1 MSQRQFKNF
10 DPVILVS
17 LLGLL
22 FLGLLALYSTS
33 QPSILSGTGANY
45 FQLQLGWIGLGLTV
59 IAVTTFLPHRLFYTW
74 SYLFYAFAFILLIL
88 VFFIGTTGKG
98 ATRWIYIGGLG
109 FQPSEFAKIAVLLAL
124 GRFLTENRN
133 DINHLSTFMIA
144 SAIVLVPMVLIMRQ
158 PDLGTS
164 LVLLVLLLPVFYWAG
179 LETKKLF
186 FIITP
191 LITLLASF
199 NFTVFFVIMLLVVGG
214 LYLIRPPIHQAV
226 LSFAGNIGVG
236 LITPLLW
243 NQLKDYQK
251 SRILVF
257 WNPESDPLGA
267 GYQIIQSKVA
277 IGSGGLFGKG
287 FLNGSQTQL
296 RFLPEQHTD
305 FIYAVI
311 AEELGFIGVF
321 VGLFLFAALL
331 LRTVHLADQFK
342 NKFSSLIAIGI
353 GTILAFHMLVNIGM
367 TIGLFPVTGLPLP
380 FISYGGTAL
389 LTNMFMIGLL
399 LNFYRNRYQY

>member
-1 MSQRQFKNF
+1 MSQRKFKNF
-10 DPVILVS
+10 DPVIVVS

-33 QPSILSGTGANY
+33 QPNILSGQGANY
-45 FQLQLGWIGLGLTV
+45 FSLQLGWIGLGLTV
-59 IAVTTFLPHRLFYTW
+59 IAITTFLPHRLFYTW
-74 SYLFYAFAFILLIL
+74 SYLFYAIAFILLIL
-88 VFFIGTTGKG
+88 VFLIGTTGKG

-144 SAIVLVPMVLIMRQ
+144 SGIVLVPMALIMRQ

-164 LVLLVLLLPVFYWAG
+164 LVLLVLLLPIFYWAG

-191 LITLLASF
+191 MITLLASF
-199 NFTVFFVIMLLVVGG
+199 NFYVFFVVMLLIVGI

-226 LSFAGNIGVG
+226 LSFSGNIGVG

-277 IGSGGLFGKG
+277 IGSGGFFGKG

-321 VGLFLFAALL
+321 IGLFLFAALL

-342 NKFSSLIAIGI
+342 NKFSSLIAVGI
-353 GTILAFHMLVNIGM
+353 GTILAFHMFVNIGM

-399 LNFYRNRYQY
+399 MNFYRHRYQY

>member
-1 MSQRQFKNF
+1 MTGRRFKNIDF
-10 DPVILVS
+10 VLLGSVAGLL
-17 LLGLL
+17 LLGLV
-22 FLGLLALYSTS
+22 ALYSTS
-33 QPSILSGTGANY
+33 QPHLISAQASNY
-45 FQLQLGWIGLGLTV
+45 FSLQLGWIGLGSIV
-59 IAVTTFLPHRLFYTW
+59 IMITTFLPSRFFYT
-74 SYLFYAFAFILLIL
+74 YAYFFYAIAFLLLIL

-98 ATRWIYIGGLG
+98 ATRWIYIAGIG

-124 GRFLTENRN
+124 GRFLTENRS
-133 DINHLSTFMIA
+133 DINHLMTFLTA
-144 SAIVLVPMVLIMRQ
+144 LAIVLVPMVMIMRQ

-164 LVLLVLLLPVFYWAG
+164 LVLMVLILPIFYWAG
-179 LETKKLF
+179 LDTKKLF

-191 LITLLASF
+191 VITILASF
-199 NFTVFFVIMLLVVGG
+199 NFYVFFVVMLLIIAG
-214 LYLIRPPIHQAV
+214 LYLLRPPVHQAV
-226 LSFAGNIGVG
+226 LSFAGNIGFG
-236 LITPLLW
+236 LLTPLLW

-277 IGSGGLFGKG
+277 IGSGGFFGKG

-321 VGLFLFAALL
+321 AGLFLFTLFL

-353 GTILAFHMLVNIGM
+353 GTILAFHMFVNIGM

-389 LTNMFMIGLL
+389 LTNMLMVGLL
-399 LNFYRNRYQY
+399 LNFYRHRYEY